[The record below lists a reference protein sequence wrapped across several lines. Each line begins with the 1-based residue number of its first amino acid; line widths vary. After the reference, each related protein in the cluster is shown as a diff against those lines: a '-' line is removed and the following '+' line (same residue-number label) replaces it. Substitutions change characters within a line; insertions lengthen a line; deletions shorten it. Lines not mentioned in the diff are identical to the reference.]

1 MAFRIVSPTQI
12 PLAGRPAIDLTDAM
26 TRLDGNLP
34 LLGRLL
40 PQFIEAS
47 VSRGAA
53 LRAALAAENAAEA
66 AALLHQM
73 RGSAASVGAA
83 AMASLAGEAEDLL
96 KKSGMNALAGFPDQ
110 VDRALADVRQAAEGI
125 AAQLAPAAAGDE
137 QGAAALPALLDFLK
151 TNNLRA
157 LDVIKEC
164 ETFLVQQMGREKA
177 DDVLSAVE
185 ELDFAGAYEKL
196 AGAAR

>member
-1 MAFRIVSPTQI
+1 MAFRIVSPTQT
-12 PLAGRPAIDLTDAM
+12 PLDDRPAIDLTDVM

-47 VSRGAA
+47 VSRGTA
-53 LRAALAAENAAEA
+53 LRAGLAAGNAAEA

-83 AMASLAGEAEDLL
+83 AMAALAGEAEDHM
-96 KKSGMNALAGFPDQ
+96 KQSGLSALAGYPDHF
-110 VDRALADVRQAAEGI
+110 DRALAEVRQAAERI
-125 AAQLAPAAAGDE
+125 AAQLVPAAAGGE

-164 ETFLVQQMGREKA
+164 ETVLVQQMGRERA
-177 DDVLSAVE
+177 DEVLSAVE
-185 ELDFAGAYEKL
+185 GLDFAAAYEAL

>member
-1 MAFRIVSPTQI
+1 VAFRIVSPTQI

>member
-1 MAFRIVSPTQI
+1 VAFRIVSPTQI
-12 PLAGRPAIDLTDAM
+12 PLDDRPAIDLTDVM

-53 LRAALAAENAAEA
+53 LRDGLAADDAAAA

-83 AMASLAGEAEDLL
+83 AMAVLAGEAEEAL
-96 KKSGMNALAGFPDQ
+96 KRGGTAALAGFLERF
-110 VDRALADVRQAAEGI
+110 DRALADVRQAADRI
-125 AAQLAPAAAGDE
+125 AAQLVPAAPDTGKGAG
-137 QGAAALPALLDFLK
+137 ALPALLDFLK

-164 ETFLVQQMGREKA
+164 ETFLVQEMGQEKA
-177 DDVLSAVE
+177 DEVVSAVE
-185 ELDFAGAYEKL
+185 RLDFPAAYAAL
-196 AGAAR
+196 AGTAR